1 MSHSLLSYQNRNWH
15 ISILNSNQIK
25 VYFLDVTIL
34 ADGSNGFQFLLYL
47 VSYILFHIKN
57 CARESQSSH
66 VSYIWCSIIFSVR
79 FCLQILHV
87 THTIHNCL
95 YLVFFLVVFSFIGHV
110 SKFQLHT

>member
-1 MSHSLLSYQNRNWH
+1 MSHSVLSYQNRNWH

-66 VSYIWCSIIFSVR
+66 VSYIWCSIIFSLR
-79 FCLQILHV
+79 L
-87 THTIHNCL
+87 
-95 YLVFFLVVFSFIGHV
+95 LVVFSIVGHV
-110 SKFQLHT
+110 